1 MTLFEHVKGVEEM
14 SKAHAKAVNSA
25 INRAVTSTRTFI
37 TKEIKREQQFTFP
50 IKYIK
55 IRKSNPNTL
64 NASLWISTKTK
75 LSHKF
80 FGAKQNTK
88 GVQFR
93 KPYSHGDYKI
103 NKIYPSAFIPKT
115 LSENENDGQMAFR
128 RTGKTSYPIEIV
140 AKTPPITAF
149 VESVDENKVRDSYLT
164 NFKKRYEYEQS
175 KLNQKYANKLIEST
189 VHIKM

>member
-1 MTLFEHVKGVEEM
+1 MEHVKGVEEIT
-14 SKAHAKAVNSA
+14 KAHAKAVNSA

-50 IKYIK
+50 SKYIK

-64 NASLWISTKTK
+64 NAALWISTKKK

-80 FGAKQNTK
+80 FGAKQNAK

-93 KPYSHGDYKI
+93 KPYIHGEYQI

-115 LSENENDGQMAFR
+115 LNKNDNDGQMAFR
-128 RTGKTSYPIEIV
+128 RTGKDRYPIEIV
-140 AKTPPITAF
+140 AKTPPITQF
-149 VESVDENKVRDSYLT
+149 VEAVDENKVRDAYLA
-164 NFKKRYEYEQS
+164 NFKKRYEYEQT
-175 KLNQKYANKLIEST
+175 KLNQKYANKIIEST